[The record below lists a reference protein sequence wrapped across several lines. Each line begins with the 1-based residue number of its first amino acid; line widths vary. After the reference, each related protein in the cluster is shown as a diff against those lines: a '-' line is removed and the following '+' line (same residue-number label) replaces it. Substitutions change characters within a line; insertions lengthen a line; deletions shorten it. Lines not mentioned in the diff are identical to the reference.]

1 MPDPAPARSP
11 DLAADDRHVVVVA
24 GGDAPDRAAL
34 DAAWPGWDAAVA
46 AVIAA
51 DSGLASAMA
60 LGLRLTQVVGDLDS
74 ADPAAVARAEAG
86 GAAIRQSPAAKDES
100 DTELALLEAVRAG
113 ATRVTVLGAFG
124 GPRVDHALANVA
136 LLAHPAAAGV
146 PVVLLDAH
154 VRVSLLAA
162 PGPDGR
168 PVDRPV
174 PGHVGGTVS
183 LLPLAGDAEGV
194 TTTGFR
200 YPLRDE
206 RLQAGPARG
215 LSNVRE
221 TPDAGVTVRRGRLL
235 VIEIAPGE
243 PGLSSGS

>member
-1 MPDPAPARSP
+1 
-11 DLAADDRHVVVVA
+11 VVVA

-34 DAAWPGWDAAVA
+34 DAAWPGWDDAVA

-51 DSGLASAMA
+51 DSGLATATA
-60 LGLRLTQVVGDLDS
+60 LGLHSTLVVGDLDS
-74 ADPAAVARAEAG
+74 ADPAAVARAEAD
-86 GAAIRQSPAAKDES
+86 GAAIQRFRAAKDES
-100 DTELALLEAVRAG
+100 DTELALVEAVRAG

-124 GPRVDHALANVA
+124 GPRLDHTLANVG

-154 VRVSLLAA
+154 ARVSLLAA
-162 PGPDGR
+162 PGPDGG
-168 PVDRPV
+168 PVDRPL
-174 PGHVGGTVS
+174 PGPVGGTVS
-183 LLPLAGDAEGV
+183 LLPLAADVAGV

-206 RLQAGPARG
+206 PLPAGPARG

-221 TPDAGVTVRRGRLL
+221 TPDARVTVRHGRLL
-235 VIEIAPGE
+235 VIEIAQDE